1 MNDFLQYI
9 LYLFHRGVRF
19 AVPAVLLCVVGLA
32 AAWGIARKQ
41 GRSFP
46 WKKAAAL
53 LLLIAWLGLT
63 LFVTLFRGEPG
74 YRQWNFHLFLAWKE
88 AWNQFA
94 LRVWLNVLLNIAVRL
109 WHLPGHRAG
118 TAGHRAGDVR
128 CGRPVYQH
136 PGSHGRVGPYYADSD
151 P

>member
-74 YRQWNFHLFLAWKE
+74 YRQWNLHLFLAWKE

-94 LRVWLNVLLNIAVRL
+94 LRVWLNVLLNIAL
-109 WHLPGHRAG
+109 FMPLGILLPLLARIFRRWYVMLLSGFG
-118 TAGHRAGDVR
+118 TSLAIELG
-128 CGRPVYQH
+128 
-136 PGSHGRVGPYYADSD
+136 
-151 P
+151 